1 MVTNRKSFFQLR
13 KRFITINERRK
24 AMSTKAKH
32 SKRSS
37 LSSKAYKPFLMFER
51 KAKVKNEKRRLTSKA

>member
-1 MVTNRKSFFQLR
+1 
-13 KRFITINERRK
+13 
-24 AMSTKAKH
+24 MSTKSKH